1 MTKKNKTLLRDL
13 RHHRELYLFLLPAI
27 AAVIVFSYIPM
38 YGVLMGFQ
46 DVKIGN
52 SIWENEWVGFHH
64 FIRFF
69 ESAWFSDIMRNTIVT
84 SLACQLITWPCSIAL
99 AILLYNTTSERLK
112 KGAQTVSYIP
122 HLMSTVVVVS
132 IINVFCAGDTG
143 LINILL
149 GNFGLDKVS
158 FFGERQW
165 VLPLYLISEI
175 WVSSGYGAII
185 YLGALN
191 SIDEQVIEAA
201 RIDGAS
207 KWQLIRHI
215 QLPLIMSTMAT
226 MLILKMGN
234 VMTLG
239 AEKMLLLQTDLNIRS
254 SEIISTYVYK
264 TGLAGSQYGFATAV
278 GLFQA
283 VANLILVLVT
293 NWLSKKFADTSIF

>member
-1 MTKKNKTLLRDL
+1 MKKKLKVAGQ
-13 RHHRELYLFLLPAI
+13 HWELYLFMVPAI
-27 AAVIVFSYIPM
+27 AALIVFSYVPM
-38 YGVLMGFQ
+38 YGVLMAFQ
-46 DVKIGN
+46 DAKVGN
-52 SIWENEWVGFHH
+52 TIFENEWVGLKH

-69 ESAWFSDIMRNTIVT
+69 EGAWFNDIMRNTIVT

-99 AILLYNTTSERLK
+99 AILLYNTTSNRLK
-112 KGAQTVSYIP
+112 KTSQTLTYIP

-132 IINVFCAGDTG
+132 IINVFCAGDSG

-149 GNFGLDKVS
+149 QKLGMERIS
-158 FFGERQW
+158 FFGDRKW

-175 WVSSGYGAII
+175 WVSTGYGAII

-191 SIDEQVIEAA
+191 SIDEEVLEAA
-201 RIDGAS
+201 RIDGAG
-207 KWQLIRHI
+207 KWQQIRHI
-215 QLPLIMSTMAT
+215 QIPLITSTIAT

-264 TGLAGSQYGFATAV
+264 TGIAGGQFGFATAV

-283 VANLILVLVT
+283 VVNLLLVLLT
-293 NWLSKKFADTSIF
+293 NKLSKKFADTSIF